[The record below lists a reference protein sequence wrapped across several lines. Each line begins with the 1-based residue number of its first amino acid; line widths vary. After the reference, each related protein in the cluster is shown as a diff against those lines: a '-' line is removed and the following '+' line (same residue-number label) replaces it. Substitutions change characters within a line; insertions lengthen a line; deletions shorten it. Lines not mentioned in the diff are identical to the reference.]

1 MVRCCSLVLGT
12 LESNEMIIRSILA
25 LSAINIG
32 LAMYAGFFIP
42 PEYHTHLAI
51 PVRDYFLI
59 SFVGLCVG
67 IMLYYKDKK
76 KG

>member
-1 MVRCCSLVLGT
+1 MVLGT
-12 LESNEMIIRSILA
+12 LESNEIVNRSILA

-32 LAMYAGFFIP
+32 LTIYVGFFIP
-42 PEYHTHLAI
+42 PEYHTHFAM

>member
-1 MVRCCSLVLGT
+1 LGA
-12 LESNEMIIRSILA
+12 LESDKIMNRSILA

-32 LAMYAGFFIP
+32 LAIYAGFFIP
-42 PEYHTHLAI
+42 QEYHTHLAI

>member
-1 MVRCCSLVLGT
+1 MVLGA

-42 PEYHTHLAI
+42 PEHHTEFALPI
-51 PVRDYFLI
+51 RDYFLV
-59 SFVGLCVG
+59 SFVIFCISLRNYL
-67 IMLYYKDKK
+67 IQDESRKPKM
-76 KG
+76 

>member
-1 MVRCCSLVLGT
+1 
-12 LESNEMIIRSILA
+12 

-32 LAMYAGFFIP
+32 LTIYVGFFIP
-42 PEYHTHLAI
+42 PEYHTHFAM